1 MAAHQTTATSATYT
15 PRPYDIFRQNYT
27 KSRSYSYGYSSY
39 LDDHYQTRS
48 VVLTFRYRLNTT
60 RNKYR
65 GTGAGNSEKQR
76 M

>member
-1 MAAHQTTATSATYT
+1 MQKSWAKD
-15 PRPYDIFRQNYT
+15 RFMVRFGVYDIFRQNYT

-48 VVLTFRYRLNTT
+48 VILTFRYRLNTT
-60 RNKYR
+60 RSKYR